1 MKASNLISVLL
12 LTSIGLS
19 VAEAS
24 IAQSVYKVANA
35 TSSKVF
41 VTGQAALTEIN
52 ALINNDP
59 KPRSMTYNQ
68 CGWGKFKESTTSPVV
83 GFSSGGSP
91 LNIGSGADPVCT
103 KDAQGVYSA
112 TNDGIIGDVRRSTTG
127 SIWHKGSNTVGAGVV
142 YVSTQSTKK
151 AKVNA
156 CGLASFSVTSISASP
171 TASLNIGGTTYPIS
185 SMTTRTYPDVCRKI
199 GTASVLYSPAT
210 P

>member
-1 MKASNLISVLL
+1 MKASKLISVLL

-19 VAEAS
+19 IAGAS
-24 IAQSVYKVANA
+24 IAEVYKVANA

-41 VTGQAALTEIN
+41 VTGQAANTEIN

-68 CGWGKFKESTTSPVV
+68 CGWGKFKESASSPVIT
-83 GFSSGGSP
+83 FSSGGSP

-103 KDAQGVYSA
+103 KDAQGNYSA
-112 TNDGIIGDVRRSTTG
+112 TNDGTIGDVRRSTTG
-127 SIWHKGSNTVGAGVV
+127 YIWHKGSNTVGAGVV
-142 YVSTQSTKK
+142 YVGTQSTKK

-156 CGLASFSVTSISASP
+156 CGLASFSVTSLSASP
-171 TASLNIGGTTYPIS
+171 SASLNIGGTNYQIS
-185 SMTTRTYPDVCRKI
+185 SMTTRNFPDACRKI
-199 GTASVLYSPAT
+199 GTAYVLYSPTT